1 MEKNQLKKKHFRQN
15 SFQIKFQHLNQHPIQ
30 QYLIHL
36 NQQKH
41 KLRNLKIEFKN
52 RLHEKYLNE
61 MINYEKDINDE
72 IFSKYFKYQ
81 NPSVLG
87 KD

>member
-1 MEKNQLKKKHFRQN
+1 MEKKQLKKHFRQN
-15 SFQIKFQHLNQHPIQ
+15 SFQIKFQQLNQHPIQ
-30 QYLIHL
+30 QYVIHL

-41 KLRNLKIEFKN
+41 KLRNLKTEFKN
-52 RLHEKYLNE
+52 RLHQKYLNE
-61 MINYEKDINDE
+61 MINDEKDINDE